1 MKYDFCGYAT
11 KNNMRCSDGR
21 IILNNAF
28 IDNDGQ
34 TVPLVW
40 QHVHDDPSNVLG
52 HAVLENRK
60 DGVYAYC
67 TFNNTKNAKIGKE
80 LVKHGDINA
89 LSIHAN
95 NLEQNGNKVI
105 HGIIR
110 EVSLVMAGA
119 NPGALI
125 EQLSFA
131 HSDGSTYEADDD
143 AIIYNGENLELS
155 HEMLYDEENPDSDPE
170 DTLKKPKR
178 SQKTNSSPSSATKK
192 EGAVNKEPS
201 STGFHLEKPQT
212 IDDVLDTLTPLQK
225 DIFMGLLAIAAR
237 GDVPPEFETTLK
249 HSDSAKT
256 KPADDDDDTDDDDT
270 DDYADDPSGLDETST
285 VKDFFNSLT
294 EDQQIAVSF
303 VLGQAL
309 ENAQDDSDADDDS
322 NDDADSDDNVDDDD
336 ADNDD
341 NDDSDDVKKRKN
353 AKLRQNKNKV
363 QNGSIKHS
371 VGGFTMHNVFD
382 KNDANTYTELTH
394 SDMDEIFA
402 DAKRRGSLKD
412 AALEHGVEHLD
423 VLFPE
428 AQAVSPS
435 PEMISNGGTWVQ
447 DVFGACSKSPFARIK
462 STAADLTPDAAR
474 AKGYIKGQKKVE
486 EQISLL
492 KRETTPQTIYKIQK
506 MDRDDV
512 VDITDF
518 DTVAWIRAEMRMKL
532 EEELSNA
539 ILVGDGRTAS
549 DNDKIKTDNIRPI
562 YGDAETYTIY
572 HDVDTSKIT
581 DPNEKSQAL
590 VDAALLA
597 RKDYKGSG
605 NPVFYA
611 STEVITSMLIARDKI
626 GRRMY
631 ATIQELA
638 DALRVSKIV
647 EVPLIKAE
655 RTDSQSKKHEF
666 LGLIV
671 NLKDYMI
678 GADKGGAV
686 SMFDD
691 FDIDY
696 NRYTYLIETRCS
708 GALTKPYSAIALEQP
723 KNQ

>member
-1 MKYDFCGYAT
+1 MEGVEIKMKYDFCGYAT
-11 KNNMRCSDGR
+11 RNNMRCSDGR

-28 IDNDGQ
+28 SDNDGK

-67 TFNNTKNAKIGKE
+67 VFNNTKNAKIGKE
-80 LVKHGDINA
+80 LVQHGDINA

-95 NLEQNGNKVI
+95 NLKQDGNKVI

-119 NPGALI
+119 NPGAVI

-143 AIIYNGENLELS
+143 AIIYNNEHLS
-155 HEMLYDEENPDSDPE
+155 LNHEMLYDEENPDSDPE
-170 DTLKKPKR
+170 DTYKPKGKNNMAKNNMAKNNMAKKD
-178 SQKTNSSPSSATKK
+178 KT
-192 EGAVNKEPS
+192 V
-201 STGFHLEKPQT
+201 Q
-212 IDDVLDTLTPLQK
+212 DVLDTLTPLQHK
-225 DIFMGLLAIAAR
+225 IFMGLLAMAAS
-237 GDVPPEFETTLK
+237 GGQLPIDPDNDDIN
-249 HSDSAKT
+249 HADSSV
-256 KPADDDDDTDDDDT
+256 DEE
-270 DDYADDPSGLDETST
+270 DPSGLDESST
-285 VKDFFNSLT
+285 VDDFLKSLT
-294 EDQQIAVSF
+294 EDQRTAVLF
-303 VLGQAL
+303 TLGEALSQAQ
-309 ENAQDDSDADDDS
+309 EADEDEDDEDDEDEDY
-322 NDDADSDDNVDDDD
+322 N
-336 ADNDD
+336 
-341 NDDSDDVKKRKN
+341 
-353 AKLRQNKNKV
+353 
-363 QNGSIKHS
+363 QNGTMKHS
-371 VGGFTMHNVFD
+371 LGGYSMHNVFD
-382 KNDANTYTELTH
+382 QNNNGYDELTH
-394 SDMDEIFA
+394 SDMEEIFT

-412 AALEHGVEHLD
+412 AALDHGVTDLS

-428 AQAVSPS
+428 AQAVSPT

-474 AKGYIKGQKKVE
+474 AKGYIKGNKKVE
-486 EQISLL
+486 EQVSLL

-532 EEELSNA
+532 EEELSTA
-539 ILVGDGRTAS
+539 ILVGDGRAAS
-549 DNDKIKTDNIRPI
+549 DNDKIKVDNIRPI
-562 YGDAETYTIY
+562 YGDAATYTIY
-572 HDVDTSKIT
+572 HDVDTSKIE
-581 DPNEKSQAL
+581 DANEKSQAL
-590 VDAALLA
+590 VDAALIA

-647 EVPLIKAE
+647 EVPLIKAK

-708 GALTKPYSAIALEQP
+708 GALTKPYSAIALERP
-723 KNQ
+723 TTD

>member
-143 AIIYNGENLELS
+143 AIIYNGENLKLS

-170 DTLKKPKR
+170 DVLKKPKR
-178 SQKTNSSPSSATKK
+178 VQKTNSSPSSTTKK
-192 EGAVNKEPS
+192 EGTVNKEQS
-201 STGFHLEKPQT
+201 AMT
-212 IDDVLDTLTPLQK
+212 IDDVLDTLTPLQR
-225 DIFMGLLAIAAR
+225 DIFMGLLTIAANG
-237 GDVPPEFETTLK
+237 GDVPPEFKTALK
-249 HSDSAKT
+249 HSDGTVT
-256 KPADDDDDTDDDDT
+256 KKADGADDDDDDDDA

-309 ENAQDDSDADDDS
+309 ENAQADSDTDDSD
-322 NDDADSDDNVDDDD
+322 DDADSDDNVDD

-341 NDDSDDVKKRKN
+341 TDDSDDVKKRKN